1 MLMYYFGVAETVH
14 MELGKIYNLAE
25 DFVRH
30 CEVQTQM
37 ASVKPKITWKTLIML
52 LIGIVAFII
61 YLFILPVDILEIF
74 AKIQRVNMPLYLLAA
89 SLIFVEMFFY
99 SVAWHSLLSFL
110 SVKLSILKS
119 YLYVW
124 YGNFMDIIIPAESIS
139 GEISRAYLITREQ
152 GNAVSGKVAASL
164 VAHRLIGMS
173 VGAATI
179 GTGTMMLLMT
189 PVNPLIFNLSVFV
202 TGATIFFIILLA
214 ILCIKISWTLK
225 IIDCLIKIFEFIGKS
240 RWKSKLAKTR
250 EISFKIVEVFHD
262 SMKEYARAPKVVL
275 KSILLSAFSWLSYL
289 AICYIIFLAIGF
301 EKPPLN
307 MISIIFVTQS
317 ITTAV
322 KSIPIGVP
330 FEVGLPEITMT
341 TLYVVLGVP
350 FDISAT
356 ATILTRILSL
366 WLKFFV
372 GFAIQQWVEISAIKE
387 SLKTVKADKG

>member
-1 MLMYYFGVAETVH
+1 MTSA
-14 MELGKIYNLAE
+14 
-25 DFVRH
+25 
-30 CEVQTQM
+30 
-37 ASVKPKITWKTLIML
+37 KPKITWKTLIML
-52 LIGIVAFII
+52 LVGIVAFIL
-61 YLFILPVDILEIF
+61 YLFILRVDVPEIIT
-74 AKIQRVNMPLYLLAA
+74 KIQRVNLPLYLLAA
-89 SLIFVEMFFY
+89 SLIFFEMFLY
-99 SVAWHSLLSFL
+99 SMAWHSLLSFL

-164 VAHRLIGMS
+164 VTHRLIGMS

-179 GTGTMMLLMT
+179 GTGTIMLLMA
-189 PVNPLIFNLSVFV
+189 PINPLIFNLSIFV

-214 ILCIKISWTLK
+214 ILCVKIDWTLK
-225 IIDCLIKIFEFIGKS
+225 IIDRLIKIFEFISRG
-240 RWKSKLAKTR
+240 RWKSRLAKAR
-250 EISFKIVEVFHD
+250 EDAFKIIGTFHG

-275 KSILLSAFSWLSYL
+275 TSMLLSAFSWLSYL
-289 AICYIIFLAIGF
+289 AICYIIFLALGYS
-301 EKPPLN
+301 KPSLN

-317 ITTAV
+317 IITAV

-341 TLYVVLGVP
+341 TLYVVFGIP
-350 FDISAT
+350 FDVSAT

-372 GFAIQQWVEISAIKE
+372 GFAIQQWIEISAIK
-387 SLKTVKADKG
+387 KTLEAAKTDKG